1 MIDIVAKDLDVTFR
15 GGYAAV
21 RNASFRVAASQFV
34 SIVGPSGCGKST
46 LLRLIAGLLAPTAGS
61 LTVAGVSPAE
71 NRKKTHRLSFVF
83 QEPNLLPWRT
93 VADNIRLPLQLQ
105 GTPADEQRELIE
117 QNLRLIDLRPA
128 DVAKRPAML
137 SGGMKM
143 RVSLARALVTHPNLL
158 LLDEPFAA
166 LDDLMRGQLNEE
178 LNRIWNQQHWT
189 SVFVTHNVAEA
200 VYLSQRVLVM
210 SPSPGSV
217 VAEVDIPFGPSRSP
231 DLRAEPQFA
240 RLCGQVS
247 QLLRKASALPRTQD

>member
-21 RNASFRVAASQFV
+21 RGASFQVAAGQFI

-46 LLRLIAGLLAPTAGS
+46 LLRLIAGLLAPNTGT

-71 NRKKTHRLSFVF
+71 NRRKRHRLSFVF

-105 GTPADEQRELIE
+105 GTSINEQRGLIDE
-117 QNLRLIDLRPA
+117 SLRLIGLQPA
-128 DVAKRPAML
+128 DIAKRPAML

-143 RVSLARALVTHPNLL
+143 RVSLARALVTHPDLL

-178 LNRIWNQQHWT
+178 LNRIWNQQGWT

-200 VYLSQRVLVM
+200 VYLSQRILVM
-210 SPSPGSV
+210 SPSPGTV
-217 VAEVDIPFGPSRSP
+217 VAEVEIPFGPNRSP

-247 QLLRKASALPRTQD
+247 QLLRKASR

>member
-15 GGYAAV
+15 GRYAAV
-21 RNASFRVAASQFV
+21 RGASFQVAAGQFV

-46 LLRLIAGLLAPTAGS
+46 LLRLIAGLLAPNTGT

-71 NRKKTHRLSFVF
+71 NRRKRHRLSFVF
-83 QEPNLLPWRT
+83 QDPNLLPWRT
-93 VADNIRLPLQLQ
+93 VADNIRLPLELQ
-105 GTPADEQRELIE
+105 GTPVDEQRGRVDEC
-117 QNLRLIDLRPA
+117 LRLIGLQPA
-128 DVAKRPAML
+128 DIAKRPAML

-143 RVSLARALVTHPNLL
+143 RVSLARALVTHPDLL

-178 LNRIWNQQHWT
+178 LNRIWNQQGWT

-200 VYLSQRVLVM
+200 VYLSQRVLIM
-210 SPSPGSV
+210 SPSPGTV
-217 VAEVDIPFGPSRSP
+217 VAEVEIPFGPNRSP

-247 QLLRKASALPRTQD
+247 QLLRKASR